1 MGHQEYSS
9 EFKNQVVQ
17 FIIGR
22 CVGGV
27 PPRGTLK
34 EAQLKFTISRQNC
47 TRWWNAAKKQQQR
60 GTSVQL
66 VSVKKVRPYPKRLH
80 LDVDLLKSMHFSKR
94 CNLLSVAVGL
104 GCSKTTVWR
113 WVKDGLIIPHTS
125 AIKPNLTAANKLLR
139 LRFTVE
145 SLELDRILNKIRFRN
160 MHNTIHIDEKWF
172 YMTKGAQRFY
182 LAPGE
187 QEPHR
192 TFCRPLFGVHGE
204 VLFDGKIGIFP
215 FTKQVAAKRS
225 SKNRQ
230 AGTMETKPIES
241 ITTDVVRDCLINKIL
256 PAIIAKWPDGATK
269 VFKIQQ
275 DNARPHIKD
284 NDPVFREAAQ
294 QSGFSISIVQQ
305 PPNSPDT
312 NVNDLGWFKAI
323 QSLQT
328 QTACNN
334 VDDLVNAVEKSFH
347 ELQLETLDNVFLSLQ
362 GCYMEI
368 MKVQGQNRYKLPHMG
383 KAHLRRTNQ
392 LPLNLEVPVELAMQ
406 AIAYLRDQG
415 SNQGLETI
423 SQALGL

>member
-27 PPRGTLK
+27 PPRDTLK
-34 EAQLKFTISRQNC
+34 GGTTEVYNLPANLYKMVQCCKETTTKRNIS
-47 TRWWNAAKKQQQR
+47 
-60 GTSVQL
+60 SI
-66 VSVKKVRPYPKRLH
+66 
-80 LDVDLLKSMHFSKR
+80 
-94 CNLLSVAVGL
+94 

-125 AIKPNLTAANKLLR
+125 AIKPNLIAANKLLR

-160 MHNTIHIDEKWF
+160 MHNTTHIDEKWF

-204 VLFDGKIGIFP
+204 VLFDGKIGIFL
-215 FTKQVAAKRS
+215 FTKHVAAKRS

-241 ITTDVVRDCLINKIL
+241 ITKDVGRDCLINKIL

-269 VFKIQQ
+269 VLKIQQ
-275 DNARPHIKD
+275 DNADHTSKTMI
-284 NDPVFREAAQ
+284 Q
-294 QSGFSISIVQQ
+294 FSEKLHNKV
-305 PPNSPDT
+305 
-312 NVNDLGWFKAI
+312 
-323 QSLQT
+323 
-328 QTACNN
+328 TACKN

-347 ELQLETLDNVFLSLQ
+347 ELQPETLDNVFLSLQ

-368 MKVQGQNRYKLPHMG
+368 MKVQGQNSYKLPHMG
-383 KAHLRRTNQ
+383 KTHLRRTNQ
-392 LPLNLEVPVELAMQ
+392 LPLNLEVPVEQ
-406 AIAYLRDQG
+406 V
-415 SNQGLETI
+415 T
-423 SQALGL
+423 

>member
-34 EAQLKFTISRQNC
+34 EAQLKFTISRQTC

-66 VSVKKVRPYPKRLH
+66 ISVKKVRHYPKRLQ
-80 LDVDLLKSMHFSKR
+80 LDVDLLKSLHFSKR

-145 SLELDRILNKIRFRN
+145 SLEFDRILNKIRF
-160 MHNTIHIDEKWF
+160 MCTTLYILMKSV
-172 YMTKGAQRFY
+172 
-182 LAPGE
+182 
-187 QEPHR
+187 
-192 TFCRPLFGVHGE
+192 CRPLFGVHGE

-241 ITTDVVRDCLINKIL
+241 ITTDVVRECLINKIL

-269 VFKIQQ
+269 VLKIQQ

-284 NDPVFREAAQ
+284 NDPAFREAAQ

-305 PPNSPDT
+305 PPKSPDT
-312 NVNDLGWFKAI
+312 NVNDLGWFRAI

-334 VDDLVNAVEKSFH
+334 VDDLVSAVEKSFH
-347 ELQLETLDNVFLSLQ
+347 ELQPETLDNVFLSLQ

-368 MKVQGQNRYKLPHMG
+368 MKVHGQNRYKLPHMG
-383 KAHLRRTNQ
+383 KTHLRRTNQ
-392 LPLNLEVPVELAMQ
+392 LPLNLEVPVELVMEAV
-406 AIAYLRDQG
+406 AYLRDQG
-415 SNQGLETI
+415 SNHGLESI